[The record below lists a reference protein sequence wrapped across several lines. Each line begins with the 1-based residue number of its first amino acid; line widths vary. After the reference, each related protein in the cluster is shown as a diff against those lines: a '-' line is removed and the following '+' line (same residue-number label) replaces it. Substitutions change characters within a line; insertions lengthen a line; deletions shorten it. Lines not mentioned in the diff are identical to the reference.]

1 MFKKIIIP
9 LDGSPL
15 AEVAI
20 PYGEEIATRIGSD
33 IIFLTVLPEENPDGY
48 VNHNDYISGVLEGSR
63 QRVKRSCEAQ
73 GTRLIDIDTAT
84 RVGNPADG
92 ILDYVR
98 RGYQTLIVMA
108 THGRSG
114 LNRWAVGSIA
124 DKVIRSSIKQ
134 PLILIRAKD
143 NAPAVRTD
151 GLFKK
156 TLVPLDGS
164 PRSEVVLDSIAPAAL
179 RLKTSIT
186 LFKVVSKTAA
196 ENGSEAYLQEWCRR
210 LSYDGIE
217 ADYAVRAGS
226 PAEQIVDY
234 ANEKI
239 YDLVAMSTRG
249 QNGVSRWT
257 LGSVAQKVLLAG
269 STPLLLVKA

>member
-1 MFKKIIIP
+1 VFKKIIIP

-15 AEVAI
+15 AEAAI
-20 PYGEEIATRIGSD
+20 PYGEEIATRMGSN
-33 IIFLTVLPEENPDGY
+33 IIFLTVLPEDNPDDY
-48 VNHNDYISGVLEGSR
+48 ANHNSYISGVLESSR
-63 QRVKRSCEAQ
+63 QRVQRSSQAQ
-73 GTRLIDIDTAT
+73 GSKQIEVDAAT
-84 RVGNPADG
+84 RNGNPAEG

-98 RGYQTLIVMA
+98 QGFQSLIVMA

-114 LNRWAVGSIA
+114 LNRWAIGSVA
-124 DKVIRSSIKQ
+124 DKITRSSIRQ

-143 NAPAVRTD
+143 NVPVVRTE

-164 PRSEVVLDSIAPAAL
+164 DRSEAVIDFIAPAAP
-179 RLKTSIT
+179 RLQTSLT
-186 LFKVVSKTAA
+186 LFKVVAKNTAD
-196 ENGSEAYLQEWCRR
+196 NGSESYLQEWCQR
-210 LSYDGIE
+210 LRNDGIK
-217 ADYAVRAGS
+217 ADYEVRTGS

-234 ANEKI
+234 ANEKT

-257 LGSVAQKVLLAG
+257 PGSVAQKVLLAG